1 MKMRIGL
8 VGCGNISD
16 IYLTN
21 AQLFKDIEFV
31 AVSSR
36 NVESAK
42 RTGER
47 YELEVRSI
55 DRLVTSDDV
64 DIVLNLTTPRVHAAI
79 SLAAIEAGKHVYT
92 EKPLAT
98 SLAEGKGIAA
108 AAAVKGLRVGC
119 APDTVLGSGIQ
130 TARAAIDREAIGKPL
145 IGMASVLSHGMEAWH
160 PNPASFY
167 QHGGGPVFDLG
178 PYYITALVTLLGP
191 IVSVSAVG
199 QKGSRRRTITAEHS
213 PFRGEAVAVDV
224 LTSVQALLDFASGV
238 QVTFTASWDVWR
250 HSLPPIELHGTDGSM
265 RLGDPDTFGGVIA
278 TATGQSDWLET
289 DTASNT
295 FGRKN
300 WPIENPQFANYRGL
314 GLAEMARAIIEGRPH
329 RASVEVSLHTLAV
342 MSAIVESAE
351 QRNSI
356 DVAEVCRRPEA
367 FAEDEA
373 KSLLST
379 LGEKSLCA
387 V

>member
-21 AQLFKDIEFV
+21 AQLFEDIEFV

-199 QKGSRRRTITAEHS
+199 QKGSPRRTITAEHS

>member
-21 AQLFKDIEFV
+21 AQLFEDIEFV

-119 APDTVLGSGIQ
+119 APDTFLGSGIQ

-167 QHGGGPVFDLG
+167 QHGGGPVFDVG

-199 QKGSRRRTITAEHS
+199 QKGSPRRTITAEHS

>member
-21 AQLFKDIEFV
+21 AQLFEDIEFV

-55 DRLVTSDDV
+55 DRLITSDDV

-199 QKGSRRRTITAEHS
+199 QKGSPRRTITAEHS

>member
-8 VGCGNISD
+8 VGCGNISE

-21 AQLFKDIEFV
+21 AQLFEDIEFV

-47 YELEVRSI
+47 YGLEVRSI
-55 DRLVTSDDV
+55 DRLITSDDI
-64 DIVLNLTTPRVHAAI
+64 DIVLNLTTPGVHAAI
-79 SLAAIEAGKHVYT
+79 SLAAIEADKHVYT

-98 SLAEGKGIAA
+98 SLVDGTGIAA
-108 AAAVKGLRVGC
+108 AAAIKGLRVGC

-130 TARAAIDREAIGKPL
+130 MARAAIDREAIGKPL
-145 IGMASVLSHGMEAWH
+145 IGIASVLSHGMEAWH
-160 PNPASFY
+160 PNPAFFY
-167 QHGGGPVFDLG
+167 QHGGGPVFDVG

-199 QKGSRRRTITAEHS
+199 QKGFPGRAITAENS
-213 PFRGEAVAVDV
+213 PLRGETVPVDV
-224 LTSVQALLDFASGV
+224 LTSVQALLNFASGA
-238 QVTFTASWDVWR
+238 QVSFTASWDVWR
-250 HSLPPIELHGTDGSM
+250 HSLPPIEIHGTDGSM
-265 RLGDPDTFGGVIA
+265 RVPDPDTFGGVIA
-278 TATGQSDWLET
+278 TASRQSDWLET

-329 RASVEVSLHTLAV
+329 RCSVELSLHTLTV
-342 MSAIVESAE
+342 LSAILESAE
-351 QRNSI
+351 QGISI
-356 DVAEVCRRPEA
+356 GITEHCRRPDA
-367 FAEDEA
+367 FGEDEA
-373 KSLLST
+373 KSLLSPA
-379 LGEKSLCA
+379 GDKSMC
-387 V
+387 VT

>member
-21 AQLFKDIEFV
+21 AQLFEDIEFV

-167 QHGGGPVFDLG
+167 QHGGGPVFDVG

-199 QKGSRRRTITAEHS
+199 QKGSPRRTITAEHS

>member
-21 AQLFKDIEFV
+21 AQLFEDIEFV

-199 QKGSRRRTITAEHS
+199 QKGSPRRTITAEHS

-300 WPIENPQFANYRGL
+300 WPTENPQFANYRGL

-342 MSAIVESAE
+342 MSAIVESAD

>member
-16 IYLTN
+16 VYLTN
-21 AQLFKDIEFV
+21 ARLFEDIKFV

-36 NVESAK
+36 NIESAK

-55 DRLVTSDDV
+55 DRLITSDDI
-64 DIVLNLTTPRVHAAI
+64 DIVLNLTIPSVHAAI

-98 SLAEGKGIAA
+98 NLFDGKGIVAA
-108 AAAVKGLRVGC
+108 AAKGLRVGC

-130 TARAAIDREAIGKPL
+130 TARAAIDRGAIGRPL
-145 IGMASVLSHGMEAWH
+145 IGIASVLSHGMEAWH
-160 PNPASFY
+160 PNPAFFY
-167 QHGGGPVFDLG
+167 QHGSGPVFDVG

-191 IVSVSAVG
+191 IARVSAVG
-199 QKGSRRRTITAEHS
+199 QKGFPRRTITAENS
-213 PFRGEAVAVDV
+213 SLRGETVPVDV
-224 LTSVQALLDFASGV
+224 LTSVQALLGFASGA

-265 RLGDPDTFGGVIA
+265 RVPDPDTFGGVIS
-278 TATGQSDWLET
+278 TASSQSDWIET

-300 WPIENPQFANYRGL
+300 WPIESPQFANYRGL

-329 RASVEVSLHTLAV
+329 RVSVELSLHTLSV

-351 QRNSI
+351 QGISI
-356 DVAEVCRRPEA
+356 DIAEPCRRPEA

-373 KSLLST
+373 KSLLNT
-379 LGEKSLCA
+379 AGAKSMR
-387 V
+387 VV

>member
-16 IYLTN
+16 VYLTN
-21 AQLFKDIEFV
+21 AQLFEDIEFA

-55 DRLVTSDDV
+55 DRLIASDDI
-64 DIVLNLTTPRVHAAI
+64 DIVLNLTIPSVHAAI
-79 SLAAIEAGKHVYT
+79 SRAVIEAGKHVYA

-98 SLAEGKGIAA
+98 NLVDGKELVGAA
-108 AAAVKGLRVGC
+108 AAKGLRVGC
-119 APDTVLGSGIQ
+119 APDTVLGGGIQ
-130 TARAAIDREAIGKPL
+130 SARAAIDRGAIGRPL
-145 IGMASVLSHGMEAWH
+145 IGIASVLSHGMEAWH
-160 PNPASFY
+160 PNPAFFY
-167 QHGGGPVFDLG
+167 QHGGGPVFDVG
-178 PYYITALVTLLGP
+178 PYHITALVTLLGP
-191 IVSVSAVG
+191 IVRVSALG
-199 QKGSRRRTITAEHS
+199 QKGFPRRMITAENS
-213 PFRGEAVAVDV
+213 WLRGETVPVDV
-224 LTSVQALLDFASGV
+224 PTSVQALLGFASGA

-265 RLGDPDTFGGVIA
+265 RVPDPDTFGGVIS
-278 TATGQSDWLET
+278 TANCQSDWIET

-300 WPIENPQFANYRGL
+300 WPFENPQFANYRGL

-329 RASVEVSLHTLAV
+329 RTSVELSLHTLAV
-342 MSAIVESAE
+342 MSAIVQSAE
-351 QRNSI
+351 QRISI
-356 DVAEVCRRPEA
+356 DIAESCRRPEA
-367 FAEDEA
+367 FAEEEA

-379 LGEKSLCA
+379 AGEKSMCA